1 MHEKKGPS
9 EIAISEK
16 EDVTLVQQNEW
27 LKTIMYLFLQFFIYE
42 KCAFLVGWQD
52 QIIRSIKVS
61 PEGNLSWENFMNL
74 MADNILLAEK
84 STKKRLIDDKISLPY
99 YELEL

>member
-1 MHEKKGPS
+1 MHENKGPS

-16 EDVTLVQQNEW
+16 ENVTLVQQNEW

-52 QIIRSIKVS
+52 VGYQIIRSIKVS
-61 PEGNLSWENFMNL
+61 PEGNLSWENFINL

-84 STKKRLIDDKISLPY
+84 STKKCLIDDKISLQ
-99 YELEL
+99 